1 MEEKKNTIKT
11 TEPNPNPPKK
21 PYHRRSKEEI
31 MQAKAEKKKA
41 DDEKRW
47 KRNYGRWL
55 KKWRE
60 ELKRRAKK
68 KEREREKERKK
79 REAIREREKEKRRKA
94 REKAKH
100 KKRRGRPRKPGP
112 KKKYRRKKPPK
123 VRVYKRLPPFN
134 YEIVECLN
142 GVQIRRKGKY
152 RYIEAAYEKFNELK
166 AMDEKVIFPA
176 KITGDLYLK
185 NSNYEYLLLEKI
197 TDPDELGK
205 PSILRNEFGKLVE
218 QRTNNEEWRILD
230 KFQYKKEE
238 TFYMYGISPTSWK
251 ERKTFDWIYANK
263 VINGIES
270 KFDFKRVIILFN
282 KIVIK
287 DDNNNME
294 IVFCKDESD
303 AVRFYNLL
311 EQWVKRD
318 KIKQVLFL
326 GSYGEDDEKREKLAK
341 EIMEL
346 TGWKRKKVVMKTT
359 TYYSSAR
366 RLLERKQAEE
376 KKDINQNPEEDNSK
390 PENLEN
396 SE

>member
-1 MEEKKNTIKT
+1 MEKEINTIET
-11 TEPNPNPPKK
+11 TEPNPNSPKK

-68 KEREREKERKK
+68 KEREKEKERKK

-123 VRVYKRLPPFN
+123 VRVYKKLPPFN

-142 GVQIRRKGKY
+142 GVQIRKKGKY

-218 QRTNNEEWRILD
+218 QRTNNAEWRILD

-238 TFYMYGISPTSWK
+238 TFYMYGMKPTSWK

-263 VINGIES
+263 VINSIES

-376 KKDINQNPEEDNSK
+376 KKAMNQNPE

-396 SE
+396 PE